1 MTAPVVVTPD
11 TASTMQFIMPT
22 AFKSVRYALTSPP
35 TSKRFRPWDSQ
46 VTLHE
51 DVAATS
57 SARSTAVFSA
67 PSDVVGFAGSVG
79 VVDVFCLLFFVVVVD
94 DVDGVVAV
102 FA

>member
-35 TSKRFRPWDSQ
+35 TSKRWDSQ